1 MTADRPAL
9 INSCDMAKG
18 PDLTSMA
25 EIVNGRVINVR
36 HVPRQ
41 DRYDPTTL
49 AGAIKLRAWD
59 CGIPLTRLAPL
70 VGMKPDSLR
79 QRLSKTR
86 GKRALQP
93 WQVTKLAR
101 ALGLEEAALHRL
113 AAKHEGWK
121 V

>member
-1 MTADRPAL
+1 MPVRRTAIGVPSR
-9 INSCDMAKG
+9 
-18 PDLTSMA
+18 
-25 EIVNGRVINVR
+25 
-36 HVPRQ
+36 VPRQ
-41 DRYDPTTL
+41 HQYDPGTL

-59 CGIPLTRLAPL
+59 IGVTLTRLAPQ

-79 QRLSKTR
+79 QRLSKAR

>member
-18 PDLTSMA
+18 PDLTSVA

-93 WQVTKLAR
+93 WQVSKLAR
-101 ALGLEEAALHRL
+101 ALGLEEADLHRL